1 LAEKILMMNNIPK
14 TAWFGILVSMLIF
27 TAGCLNSSGI
37 RDIPGAPSIRDVA
50 VLSTFHLR
58 LQRALRVGDNGG
70 QLDCRYIGILS
81 YSSSLGAWPRI
92 PDYLLLDWELYAT
105 DLGRNTGTNISRYV
119 GAIGLES
126 GTNAAALAVCE
137 VNGVVFSIVYEDENE
152 AGMIQ
157 MNLEQRHL
165 PPLRD
170 ILAPLDMRRNGA
182 FSRGGIGVTGWEK

>member
-1 LAEKILMMNNIPK
+1 MMNNILK
-14 TAWFGILVSMLIF
+14 AAWLGILGSVLIF
-27 TAGCLNSSGI
+27 TAGCLNSADI
-37 RDIPGAPSIRDVA
+37 RDIPGTPSIRDVA
-50 VLSTFHLR
+50 VLSAFHLR
-58 LQRALRVGDNGG
+58 LQRALWDGDNGG

-81 YSSSLGAWPRI
+81 YSSSLGAWPRT

-105 DLGRNTGTNISRYV
+105 DLARNTDTNLSRYI

-126 GTNAAALAVCE
+126 GTNAEALAVCE
-137 VNGVVFSIVYEDENE
+137 VNGVVFSIVYENASEE
-152 AGMIQ
+152 GLIQ

-182 FSRGGIGVTGWEK
+182 LSRGGIGFTGREN